1 MEVFFE
7 LESDELRDEVLA
19 EARDLK
25 GDSSWDDGFVDNSG
39 SESGSGSGSGSE
51 SDKIEEEEICRSVKL
66 VEMVLE
72 RRHLEKVL
80 WEGDISKWNR
90 QIKGKE
96 MSEIL

>member
-39 SESGSGSGSGSE
+39 SESGSGSE
-51 SDKIEEEEICRSVKL
+51 SDKIEEEEMCRSVKL

-80 WEGDISKWNR
+80 WEGDISKWNG